1 MASDVTMPRLS
12 DSMEEGTVL
21 KWLVEEGG
29 EVKRGEPLVEIE
41 TDKANMTYD
50 ADSDG
55 VLVEI
60 VAQEGDTLPIGE
72 VIARIGEAGEAK
84 SSGGDEE
91 SAGDEEASA
100 EGDTEGEEA
109 EGESDAKTESESDA
123 EAESESESESDAE
136 ADGDGGTRAGAE
148 DEGESGADGE
158 GESGADGE
166 GESGADGEGESGAD
180 GEGESGADGE
190 GGGEAD
196 ADGDADADA
205 DADGAEAESDGEAGD
220 GDSEAAVAGAEAG
233 GGETQAA
240 AGTATREKPSGGNGA
255 GRVKASP
262 VARRMARDLGVELAQ
277 LEGTGPG
284 GRIVKADVQAAAEN
298 GGGAKAGA
306 AEPADDTAEPKA
318 AEAKPEK
325 KDKPKKADAKKAE
338 EKKEPAKEPQ
348 RSEAGPKGEAEI
360 QELTKLQQTVSR
372 RMAESKATAPEFSIS
387 LTVDMTAA
395 VALRERLKEISD
407 PVPSFNDMVVK
418 ASASAL
424 REFPRVNGAYRDGKF
439 ELYEKVNVGI
449 AVAAQ
454 DALVVPTVFDADK
467 KSLGQIARDARQVI
481 EKVKEKTVT
490 PPELSGGTFT
500 VSNLGMFGIEQFTA
514 IINPPQAAILTVGK
528 LEKRPAVDDK
538 GKIVARDQMVLTLV
552 CDHRILYGADGA
564 QFLARVKELL
574 QQPLSLAL

>member
-21 KWLVEEGG
+21 KWLVDEGG

-84 SSGGDEE
+84 SGGGDEE
-91 SAGDEEASA
+91 SAGDEEEAEAAEETEASGDEEAEEGGDEAEEEGAEEAEPAQA
-100 EGDTEGEEA
+100 EGDAEAEAEGSDEEAAGGAAEGEAEAEAEAEA
-109 EGESDAKTESESDA
+109 EGEDEAEAEGEGEDEAEAEADDA
-123 EAESESESESDAE
+123 EAE
-136 ADGDGGTRAGAE
+136 
-148 DEGESGADGE
+148 
-158 GESGADGE
+158 
-166 GESGADGEGESGAD
+166 
-180 GEGESGADGE
+180 
-190 GGGEAD
+190 
-196 ADGDADADA
+196 GDAD
-205 DADGAEAESDGEAGD
+205 EAAAGD
-220 GDSEAAVAGAEAG
+220 EEGEAAVAGAEGG

-240 AGTATREKPSGGNGA
+240 AGTATRERPSGGNGD

-284 GRIVKADVQAAAEN
+284 GRIVKADVEAAAEN
-298 GGGAKAGA
+298 GG
-306 AEPADDTAEPKA
+306 
-318 AEAKPEK
+318 AKPEAKAETAEQPEEAEAAPKQKGKK
-325 KDKPKKADAKKAE
+325 KDKAKKAE
-338 EKKEPAKEPQ
+338 EKKEKEPAKEPQ
-348 RSEAGPKGEAEI
+348 RGEAGPKGEAEV
-360 QELTKLQQTVSR
+360 QELTRLQQTVSR
-372 RMAESKATAPEFSIS
+372 RMAESKATAPEFSIA

-395 VALRERLKEISD
+395 VELRERLKQISD

-418 ASASAL
+418 ASANAL

-454 DALVVPTVFDADK
+454 DALVVPTLFDTDK
-467 KSLGQIARDARQVI
+467 KSLGQIARDARAVI

-528 LEKRPAVDDK
+528 LAKKPAVDDK
-538 GKIVARDQMVLTLV
+538 GKVVARDQMTLTLV

-574 QQPLSLAL
+574 EQPLSLAL

>member
-21 KWLVEEGG
+21 KWLVDEGG

-60 VAQEGDTLPIGE
+60 VAQEGDTLPIGD

-84 SSGGDEE
+84 SGGEDEE
-91 SAGDEEASA
+91 SSGDEAEA
-100 EGDTEGEEA
+100 GGEEA
-109 EGESDAKTESESDA
+109 EASG
-123 EAESESESESDAE
+123 
-136 ADGDGGTRAGAE
+136 E
-148 DEGESGADGE
+148 DEGGE
-158 GESGADGE
+158 AE
-166 GESGADGEGESGAD
+166 
-180 GEGESGADGE
+180 
-190 GGGEAD
+190 GGEAKEKGAEED
-196 ADGDADADA
+196 EAADEAEPAKAEGDADAAAGD
-205 DADGAEAESDGEAGD
+205 EAESDDEAAAAGGEEG
-220 GDSEAAVAGAEAG
+220 EAAVAGAEG
-233 GGETQAA
+233 GAGETQAA
-240 AGTATREKPSGGNGA
+240 AGTATRERPSGGNGD

-298 GGGAKAGA
+298 GGAKREAKA
-306 AEPADDTAEPKA
+306 ETTEQPER
-318 AEAKPEK
+318 AEAKEKPE
-325 KDKPKKADAKKAE
+325 KAE
-338 EKKEPAKEPQ
+338 EKKEPDKEPQ
-348 RSEAGPKGEAEI
+348 RGEAGAKGEAEI
-360 QELTKLQQTVSR
+360 QELTLLQQTVSR
-372 RMAESKATAPEFSIS
+372 RMAESKGTAPEFTIA

-395 VALRERLKEISD
+395 VELRERLKQISD

-418 ASASAL
+418 ACANAL

-439 ELYEKVNVGI
+439 ELYERVNVGI

-481 EKVKEKTVT
+481 GKVKEKTVT

-528 LEKRPAVDDK
+528 LDKQPAVDDK
-538 GKIVARDQMVLTLV
+538 GKVVARDQMALTLV

-564 QFLARVKELL
+564 EFLARVKQLL
-574 QQPLSLAL
+574 EQPLSLAL

>member
-50 ADSDG
+50 ADSNG

-84 SSGGDEE
+84 SGAGDEE
-91 SAGDEEASA
+91 SAS
-100 EGDTEGEEA
+100 EEA
-109 EGESDAKTESESDA
+109 EAEASGQEEAEEAEEAEEEGAEEAEPAKAEGDA
-123 EAESESESESDAE
+123 EAE
-136 ADGDGGTRAGAE
+136 
-148 DEGESGADGE
+148 EGEAAAE
-158 GESGADGE
+158 GD
-166 GESGADGEGESGAD
+166 D
-180 GEGESGADGE
+180 
-190 GGGEAD
+190 EA
-196 ADGDADADA
+196 AA
-205 DADGAEAESDGEAGD
+205 AGD
-220 GDSEAAVAGAEAG
+220 EEGEAAVAGAEGG

-240 AGTATREKPSGGNGA
+240 AGTATRERPSGGNGD

-298 GGGAKAGA
+298 GGAK
-306 AEPADDTAEPKA
+306 
-318 AEAKPEK
+318 AEAKAETAEDPERAEAK
-325 KDKPKKADAKKAE
+325 QKEKPEKAE

-348 RSEAGPKGEAEI
+348 RGEAGAKGEAEI
-360 QELTKLQQTVSR
+360 QELTRLQQTVSR
-372 RMAESKATAPEFSIS
+372 RMAESKATAPDFSIA

-395 VALRERLKEISD
+395 VELRERLKQISD

-418 ASASAL
+418 AAANCL

-439 ELYEKVNVGI
+439 ELYENVNVGI

-467 KSLGQIARDARQVI
+467 KSLGQIARDARAVI
-481 EKVKEKTVT
+481 GKVKDKTVT

-500 VSNLGMFGIEQFTA
+500 VSNLGMFGIEHFTA

-528 LEKRPAVDDK
+528 LDKQPAVDDK
-538 GKIVARDQMVLTLV
+538 GKVVARDQMTLTLV

-564 QFLARVKELL
+564 EFLARIKDLL
-574 QQPLSLAL
+574 EQPLSLAL

>member
-1 MASDVTMPRLS
+1 MAGDVTMPRLS

-21 KWLVEEGG
+21 KWLVDEGG

-60 VAQEGDTLPIGE
+60 VAQEGDTLAIGE

-84 SSGGDEE
+84 SGGGEEESSGDEAEGGEEGEAEASAEE
-91 SAGDEEASA
+91 SAEEAEEEGAEDAEPAKAEADAEGEGEADAEAEGAAEAEGTDDAAAAGDEE
-100 EGDTEGEEA
+100 GE
-109 EGESDAKTESESDA
+109 T
-123 EAESESESESDAE
+123 
-136 ADGDGGTRAGAE
+136 
-148 DEGESGADGE
+148 
-158 GESGADGE
+158 
-166 GESGADGEGESGAD
+166 
-180 GEGESGADGE
+180 
-190 GGGEAD
+190 
-196 ADGDADADA
+196 
-205 DADGAEAESDGEAGD
+205 
-220 GDSEAAVAGAEAG
+220 AVAGAEGG

-240 AGTATREKPSGGNGA
+240 AGTATRERPSGGNGD

-298 GGGAKAGA
+298 GGAK
-306 AEPADDTAEPKA
+306 
-318 AEAKPEK
+318 AEAKTEPAEQPEAAETKQKEKEK
-325 KDKPKKADAKKAE
+325 KEKPKEAE
-338 EKKEPAKEPQ
+338 EKREPAKEPQ
-348 RSEAGPKGEAEI
+348 RGEVGAKGEAEV
-360 QELTKLQQTVSR
+360 QELTRLQQTVSR
-372 RMAESKATAPEFSIS
+372 RMAESKATAPDFSIA

-395 VALRERLKEISD
+395 VELRERLKQISD

-418 ASASAL
+418 AAANGL

-439 ELYEKVNVGI
+439 ELYERVNIGI

-467 KSLGQIARDARQVI
+467 KSLGQIARDAREVI

-528 LEKRPAVDDK
+528 LAKQPAVDDK
-538 GKIVARDQMVLTLV
+538 GKLVARDQMVLTLV

-574 QQPLSLAL
+574 EQPLSLAL